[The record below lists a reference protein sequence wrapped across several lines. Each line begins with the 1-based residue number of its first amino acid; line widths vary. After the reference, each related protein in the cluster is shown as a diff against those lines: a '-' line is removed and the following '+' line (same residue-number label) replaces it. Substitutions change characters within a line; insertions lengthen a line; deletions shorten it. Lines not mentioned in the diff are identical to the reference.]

1 MSEPDRASF
10 VATLRAVLWSF
21 IGVRKRRDYQQDS
34 TTLNPVAVVVAGL
47 IAGVIFVLS
56 LVFVVHWVT
65 ASS

>member
-1 MSEPDRASF
+1 M
-10 VATLRAVLWSF
+10 RAVLWSF